1 MPSRKASMSL
11 AFIACDGP
19 GVLLDGFV
27 EGGASAGFGACAPI
41 CTAVPT
47 TDIRQIKPERNFDE
61 IDFITNTPRSRRPAG
76 SPRAPIC
83 AAGHPPGGSYIYTM
97 WCTVSNIDTDW
108 CIFD

>member
-11 AFIACDGP
+11 AFIACDGS

-27 EGGASAGFGACAPI
+27 EGGTSAGFGACAPI
-41 CTAVPT
+41 CTAVPA

-61 IDFITNTPRSRRPAG
+61 IDFITNTPRARDPRDHQGRPSVRLA
-76 SPRAPIC
+76 
-83 AAGHPPGGSYIYTM
+83 PPGGSYIYTM
-97 WCTVSNIDTDW
+97 WCTMSNIDTDW